1 MAIASGNAMSNDQT
15 HVSRSERSGFAIA
28 MLSQFIMMASASL
41 PSPFYPALQQEIGFS
56 PAAMTGIFAIY
67 AGALLTTLLIAGAS
81 SDYIGRRPVLSFGFL
96 LLALSAFDFMTATS
110 LAGLL
115 VARCVQGI
123 ACGLLITA
131 SSATVVDFEP
141 RRFPGI
147 AAICNSVVPLLGLA
161 AGAVIAGLIMDMF
174 EEPRTYAFGGLI
186 FTSLVLAGLIWTLP
200 ESSPRHRGILS
211 SLRPRLG
218 LPSSAR
224 NMFWKC
230 APAIV
235 AAWATGGFYLALGP
249 LIMSKIF
256 SFHDYLAQASVITLL
271 SIGGAIAS
279 YVARK
284 FAPRNI
290 MLYGTGSLAVGTIF
304 TLAGILSSNITVY
317 LIALFIAGTGFG
329 TCFYASLRSIVPI
342 TPVSDR
348 GEVFASIFTL
358 SYLAFGMPVVVAG
371 IAMPY
376 LSLQTTLLVYGLA
389 IALMAAI
396 AGALRKADRLEKT
409 CPSPVLCR

>member
-1 MAIASGNAMSNDQT
+1 MSNDQI
-15 HVSRSERSGFAIA
+15 HVSSGERSGFAIA
-28 MLSQFIMMASASL
+28 LVSQFVMMASASL

-67 AGALLTTLLIAGAS
+67 AGALLTTLLVAGAS
-81 SDYIGRRPVLSFGFL
+81 SDYIGRRPVLSLGFL
-96 LLALSAFDFMTATS
+96 LLALSAFAFMTATS

-115 VARCVQGI
+115 VARCVQGV

-141 RRFPGI
+141 RKFPGI

-174 EEPRTYAFGGLI
+174 EQPRSYAFGGLI
-186 FTSLVLAGLIWTLP
+186 FVSLVLAVMIWTLP
-200 ESSPRHRGILS
+200 ESSPRHRGILT
-211 SLRPRLG
+211 SLQPRLG
-218 LPSSAR
+218 LPSSVR

-230 APAIV
+230 APAVV

-256 SFHDYLAQASVITLL
+256 NFHDYLAQASVITFL

-284 FAPRNI
+284 FAPRNT
-290 MLYGTGSLAVGTIF
+290 MLYGTSSLAVGTIF
-304 TLAGILSSNITVY
+304 TLVGILSSNITVY

-329 TCFYASLRSIVPI
+329 TCFYASLRSIVPL
-342 TPVSDR
+342 TPVSER

-376 LSLQTTLLVYGLA
+376 LGLQTTLLIYGLA

-396 AGALRKADRLEKT
+396 AGALRKADRLEKA
-409 CPSPVLCR
+409 CPSPVLGK